1 MSPLED
7 FLVLHL
13 SNVTISDCETLILD
27 KDNQMNKKKNIFQM
41 MILFINLFKPNI
53 PYDCD

>member
-7 FLVLHL
+7 FLVLH
-13 SNVTISDCETLILD
+13 SSCVTILDCETLILD
-27 KDNQMNKKKNIFQM
+27 KDNQMNKKNFFQM

>member
-1 MSPLED
+1 MSPLQD
-7 FLVLHL
+7 FLVIHL
-13 SNVTISDCETLILD
+13 SYVTISDCETLILD
-27 KDNQMNKKKNIFQM
+27 KDNQMNKKNIFQM

>member
-1 MSPLED
+1 MSPLQD
-7 FLVLHL
+7 FLVIHL
-13 SNVTISDCETLILD
+13 SYVTISDCETLILD
-27 KDNQMNKKKNIFQM
+27 KDNQMNKKKIFQM